1 MGEGVREEGGGEK
14 EGGGEEGG
22 GEKEGGR
29 EREGRRKGKIWSM
42 RKGGRKWRR
51 YPCNHTCS

>member
-1 MGEGVREEGGGEK
+1 MREKEGGGEK
-14 EGGGEEGG
+14 EGEGEKEEG

-51 YPCNHTCS
+51 YPCNQTCS